1 MATQQRS
8 LGEKDRLI
16 RYGGGV
22 VQGIESMI
30 PLCWNKKAQ
39 VVRYESYV
47 AQTRAVAVVETA
59 SQNAYDDNSAN
70 NTLLKAVSSS
80 RSGAVVHEHKRHL
93 KDGRVITVRNS
104 FTRPHWRCSPTAAA
118 GVLPADRLPQRG
130 AVRRDAV

>member
-1 MATQQRS
+1 MSKVRIELNSPGIRALLRS
-8 LGEKDRLI
+8 PEMQAVLKSRADTVKDRC
-16 RYGGGV
+16 GDG
-22 VQGIESMI
+22 
-30 PLCWNKKAQ
+30 
-39 VVRYESYV
+39 YESYV

-93 KDGRVITVRNS
+93 KDGRAITVRNS

-118 GVLPADRLPQRG
+118 GVLPADRLPQRR